1 MPGRG
6 RVLALALAAIV
17 SASCRHSGVESSDLD
32 GRIASAR
39 QVQLQQGPRAALPL
53 YESILASA
61 RAAQD
66 RKHEGLTLGHMGTA
80 FKNLGDLRRAMDL
93 HQQALVIK
101 RAVGDEIE
109 IGKTLS
115 NMGLVEEAEGHCD
128 KALAVYGQSL
138 EIFTRLDK
146 PQFAASVL
154 NNEGLCY
161 DALGDFQQSR
171 SVYERA
177 LTIHREQENEI
188 GESET
193 LGNLGGID
201 LLFGRYAEGAGR
213 YEQSLAISTRL
224 GLKQSMALDLINLGL
239 ARLGAGQLREASEHL
254 QHARTL
260 AHEAG
265 LLREEA
271 DAERGLSQWLERTGR
286 YDDARRALAD
296 ASSLYARK
304 GLARESVDARV
315 ALGGLD
321 LGTGDVVAAA
331 VEFERASNDAQ
342 TLRYHNGQLAAELAL
357 AELELRRHN
366 SRAAARHVD
375 SAQRTAA
382 TVKDSANAAASL
394 MLLSRIKAT
403 EKDFAAALQAADN
416 ALKVSQETK
425 GPLLV
430 SEALITLGD
439 ALMGVRRAQDA
450 YAKYDEAL
458 RSEATNAVPDLQWH
472 ASFGRGR
479 ALEGLGRPDA
489 ALADYLRAVGLIE
502 QVRGELAGDR
512 SRSGFLDDKRDVYAA
527 LVRLL
532 LRLGRPNEAFQV
544 AERLRAQGYREL
556 IGRSLTLGAPGNSVP
571 ATLLAR
577 IRQLQSSMDTE
588 LRRPAPEQRGQ
599 AVALYRL
606 ELHEA
611 EEAWTTAVDSLVPK
625 TRWARELN
633 LDAQPSAARVQQ
645 QLSGKSALLEYL
657 VDRDETV
664 AFVVTR
670 RAVRAQVLPVGAE
683 ALRTRIELL
692 RGLLTRKES
701 DGWQQVAQQL
711 DADLVDPLRRLHWLD
726 AVSRLYIV
734 PHAELNYLPFSVLR
748 HHAGTGDRFL
758 VDDVAPVTLPSAEA
772 LTEPGTRRAVP
783 LGLLAL
789 APARARLPFAQQ
801 EVASL
806 AALFPASHEVL
817 SGRDATEVR
826 FKADAGRYRVLHLA
840 THGFFNRVD
849 PLFSGVELE
858 PGGEDDGRLQVF
870 EILGLPLGSDLVTLS
885 ACDTA
890 LGAGEL
896 SDLPAGEELV
906 GLTRAFLSAG
916 SRNVV
921 ASLWDVSD
929 RATSPLMTAFYRAAQ
944 NRAFPEALA
953 SVQRQRAHA
962 QGPEAHPWYWAAFV
976 IAEGREGRADKAR
989 TGP

>member
-1 MPGRG
+1 MPGR
-6 RVLALALAAIV
+6 VCVFALALAAIV
-17 SASCRHSGVESSDLD
+17 SAKCRHSSVESTDLD
-32 GRIASAR
+32 GRIAAAQ

-53 YESILASA
+53 YEGILAAA

-80 FKNLGDLRRAMDL
+80 YKNLGDYRRAMDL

-115 NMGLVEEAEGHCD
+115 NMGLIEDAEGHCD
-128 KALAVYGQSL
+128 KALALYGHSL

-177 LTIHREQENEI
+177 LTIHREQGNEA
-188 GESET
+188 GESQT

-224 GLKQSMALDLINLGL
+224 GAKQSMVLDLINLGL
-239 ARLGAGQLREASEHL
+239 ARLGAGQPHAASEHL
-254 QHARTL
+254 ERARSL
-260 AHEAG
+260 AHETG

-271 DAERGLSQWLERTGR
+271 DAEGGLSQWLEQIGR
-286 YDDARRALAD
+286 FDDAHKALAA
-296 ASSLYARK
+296 ASSLYARA
-304 GLARESVDARV
+304 GLARESVNARV
-315 ALGGLD
+315 ALGELYLD
-321 LGTGDVVAAA
+321 TGDVAAAA
-331 VEFERASNDAQ
+331 VEFERASDAAVS
-342 TLRYHNGQLAAELAL
+342 LRYYNGQLAAELAL
-357 AELELRRHN
+357 AGLELRRHN
-366 SRAAARHVD
+366 PEAAARLVD
-375 SAQRTAA
+375 GAQRTATLA
-382 TVKDSANAAASL
+382 KDSAAAAAAL
-394 MLLSRIKAT
+394 VLLSRIDAA
-403 EKDFAAALQAADN
+403 EKDVTAALRAADK
-416 ALKVSQETK
+416 AVQVAHETK

-430 SEALITLGD
+430 SQALIALGD
-439 ALMGVRRAQDA
+439 ALMGAGRIQDA
-450 YAKYDEAL
+450 YARYDEAL
-458 RSEATNAVPDLQWH
+458 QSEVTSVVPNLQWR

-502 QVRGELAGDR
+502 QVRSSIASDR

-532 LRLGRPNEAFQV
+532 LRLGRPKEAFQV

-556 IGRSLTLGAPGNSVP
+556 IGRSLALGAPGNSVP

-577 IRQLQSSMDTE
+577 IRLLQSSIDTE
-588 LRRPAPEQRGQ
+588 LRRPAPDQRGQ
-599 AVALYRL
+599 AVALYRR
-606 ELHEA
+606 ELRAA
-611 EEAWTTAVDSLVPK
+611 EEAWTTSVDSLKAK
-625 TRWARELN
+625 TTWARELN
-633 LDAQPSAARVQQ
+633 LDEQPSAPRVQR
-645 QLSGKSALLEYL
+645 QLSGNAALLEYL

-670 RAVRAQVLPVGAE
+670 RAVRAQVLPVRSE

-692 RGLLTRKES
+692 RGLLARKEPN
-701 DGWQQVAQQL
+701 GWQDVAQQL

-748 HHAGTGDRFL
+748 HHTGTGDRFL

-772 LTEPGTRRAVP
+772 LTRRGTQPPAP

-789 APARARLPFAQQ
+789 APARTGLPFAQQ

-806 AALFPASHEVL
+806 AALFPASNEVL

-826 FKADAGRYRVLHLA
+826 FKADAARYRVLHLA

-870 EILGLPLGSDLVTLS
+870 EILGLPLGADLVTLS

-929 RATSPLMTAFYRAAQ
+929 QATSPLMTAFYRVAQ
-944 NRAFPEALA
+944 SRAFPEALA
-953 SVQRQRAHA
+953 SVQRQRAHGE
-962 QGPEAHPWYWAAFV
+962 GPEAHPWYWAAFV
-976 IAEGREGRADKAR
+976 IAEGREGRADKVR